1 LQAVIDGYRE
11 KLSAARKEESAARA
25 AFVEKKNGLD
35 SAWSVIGKLNQA
47 NSIEVIDELV
57 RILRGCIDFI
67 SLLVLCSGFQSG
79 ILSTNYLDDL
89 DCEEREDYGT

>member
-1 LQAVIDGYRE
+1 LQAVLDGYRE
-11 KLSAARKEESAARA
+11 KLSAAWKEENAARA
-25 AFVEKKNGLD
+25 AFVEKRNGLD
-35 SAWSVIGKLNQA
+35 SARLVIGKLNQA
-47 NSIEVIDELV
+47 NSIEEIDELV